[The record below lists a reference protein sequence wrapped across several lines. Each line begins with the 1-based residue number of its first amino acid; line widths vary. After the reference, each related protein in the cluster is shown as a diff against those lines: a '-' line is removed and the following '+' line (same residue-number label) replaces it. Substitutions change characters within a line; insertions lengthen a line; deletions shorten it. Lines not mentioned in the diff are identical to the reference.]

1 MRKVMESGP
10 LEQTRGV
17 MLRREE
23 VRHPQ
28 GSRVRGSRLFKI
40 NLSIINEDLKQTK
53 FKKTLP
59 SLLLFSNPIP
69 TLKLRKGRLKVR
81 DP

>member
-1 MRKVMESGP
+1 MESGP

-17 MLRREE
+17 MLRKEE

-28 GSRVRGSRLFKI
+28 GSRVRGSRLF